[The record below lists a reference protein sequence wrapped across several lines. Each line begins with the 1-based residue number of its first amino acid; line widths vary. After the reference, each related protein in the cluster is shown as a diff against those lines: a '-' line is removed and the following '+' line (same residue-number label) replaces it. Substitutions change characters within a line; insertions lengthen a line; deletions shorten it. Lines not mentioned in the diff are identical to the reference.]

1 MRRTRSTACLFIG
14 LVAAICLSA
23 FAGEEVAV
31 KPLAKGD
38 NIVFLGDSIT
48 AGGGRPEGYI
58 TLFTKAVQAAHPDFG
73 LTTVNAGISGHKV
86 PNLQARLD
94 KDVIAKKPTIVY
106 IYIGINDVWH
116 GERGQGTPKDMYEA
130 GLKDLIARIHAA
142 GARVILCT
150 PTVIGEKAA
159 GTNKLDGQLDEYSEI
174 SRKVATDT
182 KTQLCDLR
190 KAFLDHLKANNPN
203 DQEKG
208 ILTGDRVHL
217 NAAGNKLVAQTM
229 LKALGEDLK

>member
-1 MRRTRSTACLFIG
+1 MIACFVL
-14 LVAAICLSA
+14 AAGTLC
-23 FAGEEVAV
+23 FAADDAV
-31 KPLAKGD
+31 KPLVKGD
-38 NIVFLGDSIT
+38 NIVFFGDSIT
-48 AGGGRPEGYI
+48 QGGSGANGYI
-58 TLFTKAVQAAHPDFG
+58 TLYTKAAQAAHPDFA

-86 PNLQARLD
+86 PNLQARID

-116 GERGQGTPKDMYEA
+116 SEKGHGTSKEKYEA
-130 GLKDLIARIHAA
+130 GLKELITKINAA

-150 PTVIGEKAA
+150 PTVIGEKKA
-159 GTNKLDGQLDEYSEI
+159 GANKLDAMLDEYSEI
-174 SRKVATDT
+174 SRKVAADT

-190 KAFLDHLKANNPN
+190 KAFQDYITANNPE
-203 DQEKG
+203 DKEKG

-229 LKALGEDLK
+229 LKAVGEELK